1 MITRFPPAD
10 PLPPMG
16 LGRYDRLSRYADGM
30 AYIAGQATRAT
41 LTTCGFC
48 YRSFEHAQVVV
59 GAFGPS
65 ARICASCAL
74 EAVAVLRANQAAPQR

>member
-1 MITRFPPAD
+1 MTSRISPSA

-30 AYIAGQATRAT
+30 AYIAGHATRAT

-48 YRSFEHAQVVV
+48 YRSFEHTQIVV

-65 ARICASCAL
+65 ARICSSCAL
-74 EAVAVLRANQAAPQR
+74 EAVAVLQAS